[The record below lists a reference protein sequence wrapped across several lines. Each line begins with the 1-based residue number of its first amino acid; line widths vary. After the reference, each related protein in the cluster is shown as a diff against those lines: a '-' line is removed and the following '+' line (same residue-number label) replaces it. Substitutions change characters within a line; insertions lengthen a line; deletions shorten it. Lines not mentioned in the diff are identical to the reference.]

1 VPWLLLFLA
10 IQNTQIM
17 KKLQL
22 IGFVILYTL
31 LSTTAFANVLK
42 DIKGKVIDAG
52 NKQTLPGATIFIPD
66 LKVTAVTNGDG
77 EFTLSNLPSKG
88 SYLVEVHF
96 IGYKTATQ
104 VVNFATAAGL
114 EFALQST
121 AIETKEVVITGSLI
135 SSTSKRNSASSAVVG
150 KDQLLQP
157 STNLIDALTKIPGVS
172 QITTGP
178 SISKPVIRGLG
189 YNRIVT
195 LDDGI
200 KQQGQQWGDEHGI
213 EIDQFKSDRIEVL
226 RGAASLMYGSD
237 ALGGVINLLEP
248 SSAPE
253 GQVKGEFISN
263 YSTNNGLTANSLMLN
278 GNENGFVW
286 RARGT
291 YKNAYSFKTPT
302 GYFPNSGFNE
312 TDLSGMVGLNKSWGY
327 THLNVS
333 SFRNNIGFYEPTL
346 DANGNFVKED
356 GEAFITSDYKNRDL
370 DYPRQ
375 DIRHFKIALNNNF
388 VLGNG
393 NLKAD
398 FGYQQNQRRELED
411 GPEPSL
417 FFDLKTYNADLKY
430 YIHETNGWQPVFGIS
445 ADAGKSQNKG
455 IEYLIPDYN
464 TYGIGVFAFAKK
476 NWDNNT
482 FSIGA
487 RYDYRK
493 NNGKQLFIDG
503 DELFAPFQNKFSNVS
518 GALGFTHQFNEEW
531 NFKANAG
538 SAFRAPN
545 PAELASNGVHE
556 GTYRY
561 EIGNSNLSPERS
573 YQVDA
578 ALEYEGKI
586 VSASASIYNNYVHN
600 FIYASNNGETITA
613 EGDLYPVYRYGQ
625 VNANLY
631 GAEASLTIH
640 PVSFIHFENTF
651 GYVHAQNSTL
661 NRPLAFIP
669 AATLRNELRF
679 EPKLKGTNDAYL
691 SVGIN
696 SAFKQTRVDDVFET
710 PTSGYT
716 LLNAGIGATFNL
728 GKQPI
733 KLSVSGNNLLNQKYY
748 DALSRFKP
756 GRFDYENPNLGVY
769 NTGRN
774 ITFGLYVPFAL
785 VK

>member
-1 VPWLLLFLA
+1 
-10 IQNTQIM
+10 M

-22 IGFVILYTL
+22 ISLVILYTL
-31 LSTTAFANVLK
+31 LGNTVFANVLK
-42 DIKGKVIDAG
+42 DIKGKVTDAS
-52 NKQTLPGATIFIPD
+52 NNQTLPGATIFIPD
-66 LKVTAVTNGDG
+66 LKVSAITNNDG
-77 EFTLSNLPSKG
+77 EFTLNNLPAKG
-88 SYLVEVHF
+88 NYLIEVHYV
-96 IGYKTATQ
+96 GYKTATKI
-104 VVNFATAAGL
+104 VNFANATGL
-114 EFALQST
+114 EFSLQPT
-121 AIETKEVVITGSLI
+121 AIETKEIVITGNII

-157 STNLIDALTKIPGVS
+157 SSNLIDALTKVPGVS

-213 EIDQFKSDRIEVL
+213 EIDQFKSDRIETL
-226 RGAASLMYGSD
+226 RGAASLLYGSD
-237 ALGGVINLLEP
+237 ALGGVINILEP
-248 SSAPE
+248 TTAPQ
-253 GQVKGEFISN
+253 GQVKGEFITN
-263 YSTNNGLTANSLMLN
+263 YATNNGLTANSLMLN

-327 THLNVS
+327 SHLNVS
-333 SFRNNIGFYEPTL
+333 SFRNNIGFYEPAL
-346 DANGNFVKED
+346 DNNGNFVKED
-356 GEAFITSDYKNRDL
+356 GEAFITSDFKNRTL
-370 DYPRQ
+370 DFPRQ

-388 VLGNG
+388 ILGNG

-398 FGYQQNQRRELED
+398 FGYQQNQRREMEESS
-411 GPEPSL
+411 EPSL

-430 YIHETNGWQPVFGIS
+430 YLHETNGWQPVFGLS
-445 ADAGKSQNKG
+445 ADAGKSKNKADD
-455 IEYLIPDYN
+455 EFLIPDYN

-476 NWDNNT
+476 NWENNT

-487 RYDYRK
+487 RYDFRK
-493 NNGKQLFIDG
+493 NDGKQLIKDG
-503 DELFAPFQNKFSNVS
+503 EEIFAPFQNKFSNVS
-518 GALGFTHQFNEEW
+518 GALGYTHQFNEEW

-556 GTYRY
+556 GTFRY
-561 EIGNSNLSPERS
+561 EIGNSNLNPERS

-613 EGDLYPVYRYGQ
+613 EGNLYPVYRYGQ

-631 GAEASLTIH
+631 GAEATLTIH
-640 PVSFIHFENTF
+640 PVPFIHFENTF
-651 GYVHAQNSTL
+651 GYVHAQNTSL
-661 NRPLAFIP
+661 NKPLSFIP
-669 AATLRNELRF
+669 AGTLRNELRF

-696 SAFKQTRVDDVFET
+696 SAFKQTRVDEVFET

-728 GKQPI
+728 GKQPV
-733 KLSVSGNNLLNQKYY
+733 KLSVSANNILNQKYY
-748 DALSRFKP
+748 DALSRYKP
-756 GRFDYENPNLGVY
+756 GRLDYQNPNFGIY
-769 NTGRN
+769 NVGRN
-774 ITFGLYVPFAL
+774 ITFGLYVPFTL

>member
-1 VPWLLLFLA
+1 
-10 IQNTQIM
+10 M

-22 IGFVILYTL
+22 IGLVILYIL
-31 LSTTAFANVLK
+31 LSSTAFASALK
-42 DIKGKVIDAG
+42 DIKGKVTDAS
-52 NKQTLPGATIFIPD
+52 NSQTLPGASIYIPD
-66 LKVTAVTNGDG
+66 LKVSAVTNNDG
-77 EFTLSNLPSKG
+77 EFTLNNLPAKG
-88 SYLVEVHF
+88 SYLVEVHY
-96 IGYKTATQ
+96 IGYKTATKI
-104 VVNFATAAGL
+104 VNFSSTVTL
-114 EFALQST
+114 DFALQPT
-121 AIETKEVVITGSLI
+121 AIETKEIVITGSLI

-157 STNLIDALTKIPGVS
+157 STNLIDALTRVPGVS

-213 EIDQFKSDRIEVL
+213 EIDQFKSDRIEIL

-237 ALGGVINLLEP
+237 ALGGVINILEP
-248 SSAPE
+248 STAPE
-253 GQVKGEFISN
+253 GQVRGEFITN
-263 YSTNNGLTANSLMLN
+263 YATNNGLTANSLMLN
-278 GNENGFVW
+278 GNQNGFVW

-312 TDLSGMVGLNKSWGY
+312 TDLSGMIGLNKSWGY

-333 SFRNNIGFYEPTL
+333 SFRNNIGFYEPAL
-346 DANGNFVKED
+346 DDNGNFLKES
-356 GEAFITSDYKNRDL
+356 GEAFLKQDFKNREL
-370 DYPRQ
+370 DFPRQ

-388 VLGNG
+388 ILGNG

-398 FGYQQNQRRELED
+398 FGYQQNQRRELEEST
-411 GPEPSL
+411 EPAL
-417 FFDLKTYNADLKY
+417 FFDLKTYTADLKY
-430 YIHETNGWQPVFGIS
+430 YIHEINGWQPVFGLS
-445 ADAGKSQNKG
+445 ADAGNSENKADD
-455 IEYLIPDYN
+455 EFLIPDYN

-476 NWDNNT
+476 NWENST

-493 NNGKQLFIDG
+493 NDGKQLINDG
-503 DELFAPFQNKFSNVS
+503 EEIFAPFQNKFSNVS

-556 GTYRY
+556 GTFRY
-561 EIGNSNLSPERS
+561 EIGNSGLSPERS

-578 ALEYEGKI
+578 ALEYEGKV

-600 FIYASNNGETITA
+600 FIYASNNGEIINA
-613 EGDLYPVYRYGQ
+613 EGDDYPVYRYGQ

-631 GAEASLTIH
+631 GAEATLTIH
-640 PVSFIHFENTF
+640 PVPFIHFENTF
-651 GYVHAQNSTL
+651 GYVHAQNTSL
-661 NRPLAFIP
+661 NKPLAFIP
-669 AATLRNELRF
+669 AGTLRNELRF

-696 SAFKQTRVDDVFET
+696 SAFKQNRVDDVFET

-728 GKQPI
+728 GKQPV
-733 KLSVSGNNLLNQKYY
+733 KLSVSANNVLNQKYY
-748 DALSRFKP
+748 DALSRYKP
-756 GRFDYENPNLGVY
+756 GRLDYENPNFGIY
-769 NTGRN
+769 NVGRN
-774 ITFGLYVPFAL
+774 ITFGLYVPFTL

>member
-1 VPWLLLFLA
+1 
-10 IQNTQIM
+10 M
-17 KKLQL
+17 KRLQL
-22 IGFVILYTL
+22 IGLVILYTL
-31 LSTTAFANVLK
+31 LSNTAFALALK
-42 DIKGKVIDAG
+42 DIKGKVIDAS
-52 NKQTLPGATIFIPD
+52 NNQTLPGATIYIPD
-66 LKVTAVTNGDG
+66 LKVTAITNNDG
-77 EFTLSNLPSKG
+77 EFMLNNLPNKG
-88 SYLVEVHF
+88 SYLVEVHY
-96 IGYKTATQ
+96 IGYKTATKI
-104 VVNFATAAGL
+104 VNFANAPTL
-114 EFALQST
+114 EFALQPT
-121 AIETKEVVITGSLI
+121 AIETKEIVITGSII

-150 KDQLLQP
+150 KDQLLAP
-157 STNLIDALTKIPGVS
+157 STNLIDALTRVPGVS

-213 EIDQFKSDRIEVL
+213 EIDQFKSDRIEIL

-237 ALGGVINLLEP
+237 ALGGVINILEP
-248 SSAPE
+248 GTAPE
-253 GQVKGEFISN
+253 GQINGEFITN

-312 TDLSGMVGLNKSWGY
+312 TDLSGMIGLNKSWGY

-333 SFRNNIGFYEPTL
+333 SFRNNIGFYEPAL
-346 DANGNFVKED
+346 DDNGNFVKEN
-356 GEAFITSDYKNRDL
+356 GEALINSDFKNREL

-388 VLGNG
+388 ILGNG

-411 GPEPSL
+411 GPEPAL
-417 FFDLKTYNADLKY
+417 FFDLKTFTGDLKY
-430 YIHETNGWQPVFGIS
+430 YLHETNGWQPVFGLS
-445 ADAGKSQNKG
+445 ADAGRSLNKADD
-455 IEYLIPDYN
+455 EFLIPDYN

-476 NWDNNT
+476 NWENNT

-487 RYDYRK
+487 RYDFRK
-493 NNGKQLFIDG
+493 NNGKQLFKDG
-503 DELFAPFQNKFSNVS
+503 EEIFAPFQNKFSNVS

-556 GTYRY
+556 GTFRY
-561 EIGNSNLSPERS
+561 EIGNSALSPERS

-586 VSASASIYNNYVHN
+586 VSASASVYNNYVHN
-600 FIYASNNGETITA
+600 FIYASNNGEIINA
-613 EGDLYPVYRYGQ
+613 EGDDYPVYRYGQ

-631 GAEASLTIH
+631 GAEATLTIH
-640 PVSFIHFENTF
+640 PVPFIHFENTF
-651 GYVHAQNSTL
+651 GYVHAQNTSL
-661 NRPLAFIP
+661 SKPLAFIP
-669 AATLRNELRF
+669 AGTLRNELRF
-679 EPKLKGTNDAYL
+679 EPKIKGTNDAYL

-696 SAFKQTRVDDVFET
+696 SAFRQARVDDVFET
-710 PTSGYT
+710 QTSGYT
-716 LLNAGIGATFNL
+716 LLNAGLGATFNL
-728 GKQPI
+728 GKQPL
-733 KLSVSGNNLLNQKYY
+733 KLSVSANNILNQKYY
-748 DALSRFKP
+748 DALSRYKP
-756 GRFDYENPNLGVY
+756 GRLDYQNPNFGIY
-769 NTGRN
+769 NVGRN
-774 ITFGLYVPFAL
+774 ITFGLYLPFSLA
-785 VK
+785 K

>member
-1 VPWLLLFLA
+1 
-10 IQNTQIM
+10 M

-22 IGFVILYTL
+22 FSLVILYTL
-31 LSTTAFANVLK
+31 LFNTAFAGVLK
-42 DIKGKVIDAG
+42 DIKGKVTDASTQ
-52 NKQTLPGATIFIPD
+52 QTLPGATIFIPD
-66 LKVTAVTNGDG
+66 LKVTAITNNDG
-77 EFTLSNLPSKG
+77 EFTIKNLPSKG
-88 SYLVEVHF
+88 AYLIEVHY
-96 IGYKTATQ
+96 IGYKTATKI
-104 VVNFATAAGL
+104 VNLSAINTV
-114 EFALQST
+114 EFELQPT
-121 AIETKEVVITGSLI
+121 AIETREVVITGTLI
-135 SSTSKRNSASSAVVG
+135 SSTSKRNSASSAVLG

-157 STNLIDALTKIPGVS
+157 ASNLIDAIAKIPGVS

-213 EIDQFKSDRIEVL
+213 EIDQFKSDRVEVL

-248 SSAPE
+248 STAPE
-253 GQVKGEFISN
+253 GQIKGELVTN
-263 YSTNNGLTANSLMLN
+263 YSTNNGLTANSLMLT

-333 SFRNNIGFYEPTL
+333 NFRNNIGFYDPAL

-356 GEAFITSDYKNRDL
+356 GDPFLASDFKSRSL

-388 VLGNG
+388 ILGNG

-417 FFDLKTYNADLKY
+417 FFDLKSYNADLKY
-430 YIHETNGWQPVFGIS
+430 YLHESNGWQPVFGLS
-445 ADAGKSQNKG
+445 ADAGHSENKATD
-455 IEYLIPDYN
+455 EFLIPDYD
-464 TYGIGVFAFAKK
+464 TYGLGVFAYVKK
-476 NWDNNT
+476 NWENNT
-482 FSIGA
+482 LSIGA
-487 RYDYRK
+487 RYDFRK
-493 NNGKQLFIDG
+493 NNGKQLFVEDE
-503 DELFAPFQNKFSNVS
+503 ELFAPFQNKFSNLS

-545 PAELASNGVHE
+545 PAELGSNGVHE
-556 GTYRY
+556 GTFRY
-561 EIGNSNLSPERS
+561 EIGNPNLSPERS

-600 FIYASNNGETITA
+600 FIYASNNGETINA
-613 EGDLYPVYRYGQ
+613 EGDDYPVYRYGQ

-631 GAEASLTIH
+631 GAEATLTIH
-640 PVSFIHFENTF
+640 PVPFIHFENTF
-651 GYVHAQNSTL
+651 GYVHAQNNTL

-669 AATLRNELRF
+669 AGTLRNELRF
-679 EPKLKGTNDAYL
+679 EPKIKGTNDAYL

-696 SAFKQTRVDDVFET
+696 SAFKQSRVDEVFET

-728 GKQPI
+728 GKQPVR
-733 KLSVSGNNLLNQKYY
+733 LSVSANNLLDQKYY
-748 DALSRFKP
+748 DALSRYKP
-756 GRFDYENPNLGVY
+756 GRLSQEDPSLGIYNP
-769 NTGRN
+769 GRN
-774 ITFGLYVPFAL
+774 ITFGLYVPFTL
-785 VK
+785 LK

>member
-1 VPWLLLFLA
+1 
-10 IQNTQIM
+10 M

-22 IGFVILYTL
+22 VGLVILYTL
-31 LSTTAFANVLK
+31 LSSTVFAAALK
-42 DIKGKVIDAG
+42 DIKGKVTDAG
-52 NKQTLPGATIFIPD
+52 TNQTLPGATIYIPD
-66 LKVTAVTNGDG
+66 LKVTAITNNDG
-77 EFTLSNLPSKG
+77 EFTLNNLPAKG
-88 SYLVEVHF
+88 SYLVEVHYV
-96 IGYKTATQ
+96 GYKTATKI
-104 VVNFATAAGL
+104 VNFANAPVL
-114 EFALQST
+114 EFALQPT
-121 AIETKEVVITGSLI
+121 AIETKEIVITGSII

-150 KDQLLQP
+150 KDQLLAP
-157 STNLIDALTKIPGVS
+157 STNLIDALTRVPGVS

-213 EIDQFKSDRIEVL
+213 EIDQFKSDRIEIL

-237 ALGGVINLLEP
+237 ALGGVINILEP
-248 SSAPE
+248 STAPE
-253 GQVKGEFISN
+253 GQIKGEFITN
-263 YSTNNGLTANSLMLN
+263 YATNNGLTANSLMLN

-333 SFRNNIGFYEPTL
+333 NFRNNIGFYEPAL
-346 DANGNFVKED
+346 DDNGNFVKED
-356 GEAFITSDYKNRDL
+356 GAAFITSDFKNRDL
-370 DYPRQ
+370 DFPRQ

-388 VLGNG
+388 ILGNG

-411 GPEPSL
+411 SPEPAL
-417 FFDLKTYNADLKY
+417 FFDLKTYTADLKY
-430 YIHETNGWQPVFGIS
+430 YLHETNGWQPVFGLS
-445 ADAGKSQNKG
+445 ADAGKSENKADD
-455 IEYLIPDYN
+455 EFLIPNYN

-493 NNGKQLFIDG
+493 NDGKQLIKEG
-503 DELFAPFQNKFSNVS
+503 EEIFAPFQNKFSNVS
-518 GALGFTHQFNEEW
+518 GALGFTHQFSEEW

-556 GTYRY
+556 GTFRY

-578 ALEYEGKI
+578 ALEYEGKL

-600 FIYASNNGETITA
+600 FIYASNNGETINA
-613 EGDLYPVYRYGQ
+613 EGDDYPVYRYGQ

-631 GAEASLTIH
+631 GAEATLTIH
-640 PVSFIHFENTF
+640 PVPFIHFENTF
-651 GYVHAQNSTL
+651 GYVHAQNTSL
-661 NRPLAFIP
+661 NKPLAFIP
-669 AATLRNELRF
+669 AGTLRNELRF
-679 EPKLKGTNDAYL
+679 EPKIKGTNDAYL

-716 LLNAGIGATFNL
+716 LLNAGVGATFNL

-733 KLSVSGNNLLNQKYY
+733 KLSVSANNVLNQKYY
-748 DALSRFKP
+748 DALSRYKP
-756 GRFDYENPNLGVY
+756 GRLDYENPNFGIY
-769 NTGRN
+769 NVGRN
-774 ITFGLYVPFAL
+774 ITFGLYVPLTL

>member
-1 VPWLLLFLA
+1 
-10 IQNTQIM
+10 M
-17 KKLQL
+17 KRLQL
-22 IGFVILYTL
+22 IGLVILCAL
-31 LSTTAFANVLK
+31 IGNTAFATALK
-42 DIKGKVIDAG
+42 DIKGKVTDAG
-52 NKQTLPGATIFIPD
+52 TNQTLPGATIYIPD
-66 LKVTAVTNGDG
+66 LKVTAITNNDG
-77 EFTLSNLPSKG
+77 EFTLNNLPNKG
-88 SYLVEVHF
+88 SYLVEVHY
-96 IGYKTATQ
+96 IGYKTATKI
-104 VVNFATAAGL
+104 VNFANAPTL
-114 EFALQST
+114 EFALQPT
-121 AIETKEVVITGSLI
+121 AIETKEIVITGSII

-150 KDQLLQP
+150 KDQLLAP
-157 STNLIDALTKIPGVS
+157 STNLIDALTRVPGVS

-237 ALGGVINLLEP
+237 ALGGVINILEP
-248 SSAPE
+248 STAPE
-253 GQVKGEFISN
+253 GQVKGEFITN

-327 THLNVS
+327 THLNIS
-333 SFRNNIGFYEPTL
+333 SFRNNIGFYEPAL
-346 DANGNFVKED
+346 DDNGNFVNENGD
-356 GEAFITSDYKNRDL
+356 AFINQDFKNRDL
-370 DYPRQ
+370 DFPRQ

-388 VLGNG
+388 ILGNG

-398 FGYQQNQRRELED
+398 FGYQQNQRRELEESI
-411 GPEPSL
+411 EPAL
-417 FFDLKTYNADLKY
+417 FFDLKTYTADLKY
-430 YIHETNGWQPVFGIS
+430 YLHETNGWQPVFGLS
-445 ADAGKSQNKG
+445 ADAGKSLNKADD
-455 IEYLIPDYN
+455 EFLIPNYN

-476 NWDNNT
+476 NWENNT
-482 FSIGA
+482 FSVGA
-487 RYDYRK
+487 RYDFRK
-493 NNGKQLFIDG
+493 NNGKQLFKDG
-503 DELFAPFQNKFSNVS
+503 EEIFAPFQNKFSNVS

-556 GTYRY
+556 GTFRY
-561 EIGNSNLSPERS
+561 EIGNAELSPERS

-600 FIYASNNGETITA
+600 FIYASNNGEIINA
-613 EGDLYPVYRYGQ
+613 EGDDYPVYRYGQ

-631 GAEASLTIH
+631 GAEATLTIH
-640 PVSFIHFENTF
+640 PVPFIHFENTF
-651 GYVHAQNSTL
+651 GYVHAQNTSL
-661 NRPLAFIP
+661 NKPLAFIP
-669 AATLRNELRF
+669 AGTLRNELRF
-679 EPKLKGTNDAYL
+679 EPKIKGTNDAYL

-716 LLNAGIGATFNL
+716 LLNAGLGATFNL
-728 GKQPI
+728 GKQPV
-733 KLSVSGNNLLNQKYY
+733 KLSVSANNVLNQKYY
-748 DALSRFKP
+748 DALSRYKP
-756 GRFDYENPNLGVY
+756 GRLDYENPNFGIY
-769 NTGRN
+769 NVGRN
-774 ITFGLYVPFAL
+774 ITFGLYVPFSL

>member
-1 VPWLLLFLA
+1 MAFRSFYY
-10 IQNTQIM
+10 TQHM

-22 IGFVILYTL
+22 IGLVILYTL
-31 LSTTAFANVLK
+31 LSNTAFAALLK
-42 DIKGKVIDAG
+42 DIKGKVIDAST
-52 NKQTLPGATIFIPD
+52 KQTLPGATIFIPD
-66 LKVTAVTNGDG
+66 LKVSSVTNNDG
-77 EFTLSNLPSKG
+77 EFTLNNLPAKG
-88 SYLVEVHF
+88 SYLIEVHYV
-96 IGYKTATQ
+96 GYKTAVQ
-104 VVNFATAAGL
+104 VVNLANAAGL
-114 EFALQST
+114 EFALQPT
-121 AIETKEVVITGSLI
+121 AIETKEIVITGSLI
-135 SSTSKRNSASSAVVG
+135 SSTSKRNSASSAIVG

-157 STNLIDALTKIPGVS
+157 STNLIDALAKVPGVS

-213 EIDQFKSDRIEVL
+213 EIDQFKSDRVEIL

-248 SSAPE
+248 TTAPD
-253 GQVKGEFISN
+253 GQIKGEFITN
-263 YSTNNGLTANSLMLN
+263 YATNNGLTANSLMLN

-312 TDLSGMVGLNKSWGY
+312 TDLSGMIGLNKSWGY

-333 SFRNNIGFYEPTL
+333 NFHNNIGFYDPHL
-346 DANGNFVKED
+346 DDNGNFVRED
-356 GEAFITSDYKNRDL
+356 GSAFTNDDYKSRSL
-370 DYPRQ
+370 EYPRQ

-388 VLGNG
+388 IIGNG

-411 GPEPSL
+411 GPDPSL

-430 YIHETNGWQPVFGIS
+430 YIHETNGWQPVFGVS
-445 ADAGKSQNKG
+445 ADAGHSENKAND
-455 IEYLIPDYN
+455 EFLIPDYD
-464 TYGIGVFAFAKK
+464 TYGIGVFAYAKK
-476 NWDNNT
+476 NWDNST

-493 NNGKQLFIDG
+493 NNGKQLFVDN
-503 DELFAPFQNKFSNVS
+503 EEQFAPFENKFSNVS
-518 GALGFTHQFNEEW
+518 GALGFTHQFNEEL

-556 GTYRY
+556 GTFRY

-586 VSASASIYNNYVHN
+586 VSASASVYNNYVHN
-600 FIYASNNGETITA
+600 FIYASTNGERIDA
-613 EGDLYPVYRYGQ
+613 EGSNYPVYRYGQ

-640 PVSFIHFENTF
+640 PVPFIHFENTF
-651 GYVHAQNSTL
+651 GYVHAHNNSL
-661 NRPLAFIP
+661 DRPLAFIP
-669 AATLRNELRF
+669 AGTLRNELRF

-696 SAFKQTRVDDVFET
+696 SAFKQTRVDEVFET

-728 GKQPI
+728 GKQPV
-733 KLSVSGNNLLNQKYY
+733 KLSVSANNLLDHKYY
-748 DALSRFKP
+748 DALSRLKP
-756 GRFDYENPNLGVY
+756 GRLDSENLNLGVY
-769 NTGRN
+769 NPGRN
-774 ITFGLYVPFAL
+774 ITFGLYIPFTVA
-785 VK
+785 K

>member
-1 VPWLLLFLA
+1 
-10 IQNTQIM
+10 M

-22 IGFVILYTL
+22 IGLVILYTL
-31 LSTTAFANVLK
+31 LSSTAFASALK
-42 DIKGKVIDAG
+42 DIKGKVTDASTS
-52 NKQTLPGATIFIPD
+52 QTLPGASIYIPD
-66 LKVTAVTNGDG
+66 LKVSAVTNNDG
-77 EFTLSNLPSKG
+77 QFTLNNLPAKG
-88 SYLVEVHF
+88 SYLVEVHY
-96 IGYKTATQ
+96 IGYKTATKI
-104 VVNFATAAGL
+104 VNFSSTVTL
-114 EFALQST
+114 EFALQPT
-121 AIETKEVVITGSLI
+121 AIETKEIVITGSLI

-157 STNLIDALTKIPGVS
+157 STNLIDALTRVPGVS

-213 EIDQFKSDRIEVL
+213 EIDQFKSDRIEIL

-237 ALGGVINLLEP
+237 ALGGVINILEP
-248 SSAPE
+248 STAPE
-253 GQVKGEFISN
+253 EQVKGEFITN
-263 YSTNNGLTANSLMLN
+263 YATNNGLTANSLMLN
-278 GNENGFVW
+278 GNQNGFVW

-333 SFRNNIGFYEPTL
+333 SFRNNIGFYEPAL
-346 DANGNFVKED
+346 DDNGNFLKES
-356 GEAFITSDYKNRDL
+356 GEAFIKQDFKNREL
-370 DYPRQ
+370 DFPRQ

-388 VLGNG
+388 ILGNG

-398 FGYQQNQRRELED
+398 FGYQQNQRRELEEST
-411 GPEPSL
+411 EPAL
-417 FFDLKTYNADLKY
+417 FFDLKTYTADLKY
-430 YIHETNGWQPVFGIS
+430 YIHETNGWQPVFGLS
-445 ADAGKSQNKG
+445 ADAGNSENKADD
-455 IEYLIPDYN
+455 EFLIPNYD

-476 NWDNNT
+476 NWENST

-487 RYDYRK
+487 RYDFRK
-493 NNGKQLFIDG
+493 NDGKQLIKDG
-503 DELFAPFQNKFSNVS
+503 EEIFAPFQNKFSNVS

-556 GTYRY
+556 GTFRY
-561 EIGNSNLSPERS
+561 EIGNSGLSPERS

-578 ALEYEGKI
+578 ALEYEGKMI
-586 VSASASIYNNYVHN
+586 TASASIYNNYVHN
-600 FIYASNNGETITA
+600 FIYASNNGEIINA
-613 EGDLYPVYRYGQ
+613 EGDDYPVYRYGQ

-631 GAEASLTIH
+631 GAEATLTIH
-640 PVSFIHFENTF
+640 PVPFIHFENTF
-651 GYVHAQNSTL
+651 GYVHAQNTSL
-661 NRPLAFIP
+661 NKPLAFIP
-669 AATLRNELRF
+669 AGTLRNELRF
-679 EPKLKGTNDAYL
+679 EPKIKGTNDAYL

-728 GKQPI
+728 GKQPV
-733 KLSVSGNNLLNQKYY
+733 KLSVSANNVLNQKYY
-748 DALSRFKP
+748 DALSRYKP
-756 GRFDYENPNLGVY
+756 GRLDYENPNFGIY
-769 NTGRN
+769 NVGRN
-774 ITFGLYVPFAL
+774 ITFGLYVPFTL

>member
-1 VPWLLLFLA
+1 
-10 IQNTQIM
+10 M
-17 KKLQL
+17 KRLQL
-22 IGFVILYTL
+22 IGLVILYTL
-31 LSTTAFANVLK
+31 LGNTAFALALK
-42 DIKGKVIDAG
+42 DIKGKVIDAS
-52 NKQTLPGATIFIPD
+52 NNQTLPGATIYIPD
-66 LKVTAVTNGDG
+66 LKVTAITNNDG
-77 EFTLSNLPSKG
+77 EFMLNNLPIKG
-88 SYLVEVHF
+88 SYLVEVHY
-96 IGYKTATQ
+96 IGYKTATKI
-104 VVNFATAAGL
+104 VNFANAPIL
-114 EFALQST
+114 EFALQPT
-121 AIETKEVVITGSLI
+121 AIETKEIVITGSII

-150 KDQLLQP
+150 KDQLLAP
-157 STNLIDALTKIPGVS
+157 STNLIDALTRVPGVS

-213 EIDQFKSDRIEVL
+213 EIDQFKSDRIEIL

-237 ALGGVINLLEP
+237 ALAGVINILEP
-248 SSAPE
+248 STAPE
-253 GQVKGEFISN
+253 GQINGEFITN

-333 SFRNNIGFYEPTL
+333 SFRNNIGFYEPAL
-346 DANGNFVKED
+346 DDNGNFVKEN
-356 GEAFITSDYKNRDL
+356 GKTFINSDFKNREL

-388 VLGNG
+388 ILGNG

-411 GPEPSL
+411 GPEPAL
-417 FFDLKTYNADLKY
+417 FFDLKTFTGDLKY
-430 YIHETNGWQPVFGIS
+430 YLHETNGWQPVFGLS
-445 ADAGKSQNKG
+445 ADAGRSLNKADD
-455 IEYLIPDYN
+455 EFLIPDYN

-476 NWDNNT
+476 NWENNT

-487 RYDYRK
+487 RYDFRK
-493 NNGKQLFIDG
+493 NNGKQLFKDG
-503 DELFAPFQNKFSNVS
+503 EEIFAPFQNKFSNVS

-556 GTYRY
+556 GTFRY
-561 EIGNSNLSPERS
+561 EIGNSALSPERS

-586 VSASASIYNNYVHN
+586 VSASASVYNNYVHN
-600 FIYASNNGETITA
+600 FIYASNNGEIINS
-613 EGDLYPVYRYGQ
+613 EGDDYPVYRYGQ

-631 GAEASLTIH
+631 GAEATLTIH
-640 PVSFIHFENTF
+640 PVPFIHFENTF
-651 GYVHAQNSTL
+651 GYVHAQNTSL
-661 NRPLAFIP
+661 SKPLAFIP
-669 AATLRNELRF
+669 AGTLRNELRF
-679 EPKLKGTNDAYL
+679 EPKIKGTNDAYL

-716 LLNAGIGATFNL
+716 LLNAGLGATFNL
-728 GKQPI
+728 GKQPV
-733 KLSVSGNNLLNQKYY
+733 KLSVSANNILNQKYF
-748 DALSRFKP
+748 DALSRYKP
-756 GRFDYENPNLGVY
+756 GRLDYQNPNFGIY
-769 NTGRN
+769 NVGRN
-774 ITFGLYVPFAL
+774 ITFGLYVPFSL

>member
-1 VPWLLLFLA
+1 
-10 IQNTQIM
+10 M

-22 IGFVILYTL
+22 IGLVILYTIF
-31 LSTTAFANVLK
+31 SNTAFAAVLK
-42 DIKGKVIDAG
+42 DIKGKVTDAS
-52 NKQTLPGATIFIPD
+52 NQQTLPGATIFIPD
-66 LKVTAVTNGDG
+66 LRVTAVTDNNG
-77 EFTLSNLPSKG
+77 EFTLNNLPAKG
-88 SYLVEVHF
+88 TYLVEVHYV
-96 IGYKTATQ
+96 GYKTATKT
-104 VVNFATAAGL
+104 VNLASTANL
-114 EFALQST
+114 EFSLRPT

-135 SSTSKRNSASSAVVG
+135 SSTSRRNSASSAVVG
-150 KDQLLQP
+150 KDQLLAP

-213 EIDQFKSDRIEVL
+213 EIDQFKSDRVEVL

-248 SSAPE
+248 SSPPE
-253 GQVKGEFISN
+253 GQIKGEFITN
-263 YSTNNGLTANSLMLN
+263 YSTNNGLSANSLMLN

-333 SFRNNIGFYEPTL
+333 NFRNNIGFYEPTL
-346 DANGNFVKED
+346 DADGNFVKED
-356 GEAFITSDYKNRDL
+356 GDPFTNSDYKNRDL
-370 DYPRQ
+370 EYPRQ

-388 VLGNG
+388 ILGNG

-398 FGYQQNQRRELED
+398 FGYQQNQRRELD
-411 GPEPSL
+411 GPDPAL

-430 YIHETNGWQPVFGIS
+430 YIHEMNGWQPVFGVS
-445 ADAGKSQNKG
+445 ADAGHSQNKG
-455 IEYLIPDYN
+455 TEFLVPAYN
-464 TYGIGVFAFAKK
+464 TYGIGVFAYAKK

-482 FSIGA
+482 FSLGA
-487 RYDYRK
+487 RYDFRK
-493 NNGKQLFIDG
+493 NNGKQLFDDG
-503 DELFAPFQNKFSNVS
+503 EERFAPFENKFSNVS
-518 GALGFTHQFNEEW
+518 GALGFTHQFNDEL

-545 PAELASNGVHE
+545 PAELGSNGVHE
-556 GTYRY
+556 GTFRY
-561 EIGNSNLSPERS
+561 EVGNPNLNPERS
-573 YQVDA
+573 YQIDA

-586 VSASASIYNNYVHN
+586 VSASASVYNNYIHN
-600 FIYASNNGETITA
+600 YIYASNNGEVR
-613 EGDLYPVYRYGQ
+613 EVDGDQFNVYHYGQ

-640 PVSFIHFENTF
+640 PVPFIHFENTF
-651 GYVHAQNSTL
+651 GYVHAQNTSMDK
-661 NRPLAFIP
+661 PLSFIP
-669 AATLRNELRF
+669 AANLRNELRF

-691 SVGIN
+691 SVGIT
-696 SAFKQTRVDDVFET
+696 SAFKQNRIDQDFET
-710 PTSGYT
+710 RTSGYT

-733 KLSVSGNNLLNQKYY
+733 KLSVSANNLLDQKYY

-756 GRFDYENPNLGVY
+756 GRFDSENPNLGVY

-774 ITFGLYVPFAL
+774 ITFGLYVPFTL

>member
-1 VPWLLLFLA
+1 
-10 IQNTQIM
+10 M

-22 IGFVILYTL
+22 IGLVILYTL
-31 LSTTAFANVLK
+31 LSNTAFAALLK
-42 DIKGKVIDAG
+42 DIKGKVVDAST
-52 NKQTLPGATIFIPD
+52 KQALPGATIFIPD
-66 LKVTAVTNGDG
+66 LKVSSITNNDG
-77 EFTLSNLPSKG
+77 EFTLNNLPAKG
-88 SYLVEVHF
+88 SYLVEVHY

-104 VVNFATAAGL
+104 VVNFANATGL
-114 EFALQST
+114 EFALQPT
-121 AIETKEVVITGSLI
+121 AIETKEIVITGSLI
-135 SSTSKRNSASSAVVG
+135 SSTSKRNSASSAIVG

-157 STNLIDALTKIPGVS
+157 STNLIDALAKVPGVS

-253 GQVKGEFISN
+253 GQVKGEFITN

-333 SFRNNIGFYEPTL
+333 NFHNNIGFYDPHL
-346 DANGNFVKED
+346 DDNGNFVRED
-356 GEAFITSDYKNRDL
+356 GSSFTNDDNKNRTL
-370 DYPRQ
+370 EFPRQ

-388 VLGNG
+388 IIGNG
-393 NLKAD
+393 NLKVD
-398 FGYQQNQRRELED
+398 LGYQQNQRRELD
-411 GPEPSL
+411 EPTPAL

-430 YIHETNGWQPVFGIS
+430 YIHETNGWQPVFGVS
-445 ADAGKSQNKG
+445 VDDGHSQNKG
-455 IEYLIPDYN
+455 TEFLIPAYD
-464 TYGIGVFAFAKK
+464 TFGLGAFAYAKK
-476 NWDNNT
+476 NWENST

-487 RYDYRK
+487 RYDFRK
-493 NNGKQLFIDG
+493 NNGKQLFDDG
-503 DELFAPFQNKFSNVS
+503 EEKFAPFKNKFSNVS
-518 GALGFTHQFNEEW
+518 GALGFTHQFNDEL

-545 PAELASNGVHE
+545 PAELGSNGVHE
-556 GTYRY
+556 GTFRY
-561 EIGNSNLSPERS
+561 EVGNAALNPERS

-586 VSASASIYNNYVHN
+586 VSASASIYNNYIHN
-600 FIYASNNGETITA
+600 YIYASTNGEQRVADGT
-613 EGDLYPVYRYGQ
+613 LYDVYRYGQ

-640 PVSFIHFENTF
+640 PVPFIHFENTF
-651 GYVHAQNSTL
+651 GYVHAQNNTL
-661 NRPLAFIP
+661 NRPLSFIP
-669 AATLRNELRF
+669 AGTLRNELRF

-728 GKQPI
+728 GKQPV
-733 KLSVSGNNLLNQKYY
+733 KLSVSANNLLNQKYY

-756 GRFDYENPNLGVY
+756 GRFDQENLNLGVY
-769 NTGRN
+769 NPGRN
-774 ITFGLYVPFAL
+774 ITFGLYIPFTV

>member
-1 VPWLLLFLA
+1 
-10 IQNTQIM
+10 M

-31 LSTTAFANVLK
+31 LSTTAFAGILK
-42 DIKGKVIDAG
+42 DIKGKVFDG
-52 NKQTLPGATIFIPD
+52 SNKQTLPGATIFIPD
-66 LKVTAVTNGDG
+66 LRVTAVTNNDG
-77 EFTLSNLPSKG
+77 EFILNNLPQKG
-88 SYLVEVHF
+88 TYIVEVHY

-104 VVNFATAAGL
+104 VVNLATASGL
-114 EFALQST
+114 EFALQPT
-121 AIETKEVVITGSLI
+121 AIETKEIVITGSLI

-150 KDQLLQP
+150 KDQLLAP
-157 STNLIDALTKIPGVS
+157 SSNLIDALTKIPGVS

-213 EIDQFKSDRIEVL
+213 EIDQFKSDRVEVL

-248 SSAPE
+248 SAAPE
-253 GQVKGEFISN
+253 GQIKGEVISN
-263 YSTNNGLTANSLMLN
+263 YSTNNGLTANSIMLN
-278 GNENGFVW
+278 GNQNGFVW

-291 YKNAYSFKTPT
+291 YKNAYSFQTPT

-333 SFRNNIGFYEPTL
+333 NFRNNIGFYEPTL
-346 DANGNFVKED
+346 DAAGNFVKED
-356 GEAFITSDYKNRDL
+356 GDPFSTSDYKNRDL
-370 DYPRQ
+370 EYPRQ

-388 VLGNG
+388 ILGNG

-398 FGYQQNQRRELED
+398 FGYQQNQRRELD
-411 GPEPSL
+411 GPEPAL

-445 ADAGKSQNKG
+445 VDDAHSQNKG
-455 IEYLIPDYN
+455 TEFLVPAYDTFGL
-464 TYGIGVFAFAKK
+464 GVFAFAKK

-482 FSIGA
+482 FSLGA
-487 RYDYRK
+487 RYDYRT
-493 NNGKQLFIDG
+493 NTGKQLFDDG
-503 DELFAPFQNKFSNVS
+503 AELFAPFKNKFSNVS

-545 PAELASNGVHE
+545 PAELGSNGVHE
-556 GTYRY
+556 GTFRY
-561 EIGNSNLSPERS
+561 EIGNSALSPERS

-586 VSASASIYNNYVHN
+586 VSASASVYNNYIN
-600 FIYASNNGETITA
+600 NYIYASNNGELKDVD
-613 EGDLYPVYRYGQ
+613 GDEFPVYRYGQ

-651 GYVHAQNSTL
+651 GYVHAQNRTL
-661 NRPLAFIP
+661 DRPLSFIP
-669 AATLRNELRF
+669 AANMRNELRF
-679 EPKLKGTNDAYL
+679 EPKIKGTNESYL
-691 SVGIN
+691 SVGIT
-696 SAFKQTRVDDVFET
+696 SAFRQNRIDEVFET
-710 PTSGYT
+710 ATSGYT
-716 LLNAGIGATFNL
+716 LLNAGIGTTFNL
-728 GKQPI
+728 GKQQV
-733 KLSVSGNNLLNQKYY
+733 KLSVSANNLLDQKYY

-756 GRFDYENPNLGVY
+756 GRFDQENPNLGVY

-774 ITFGLYVPFAL
+774 ITFGLYIPFTL

>member
-1 VPWLLLFLA
+1 
-10 IQNTQIM
+10 M

-22 IGFVILYTL
+22 IGLVILYTL
-31 LSTTAFANVLK
+31 FNSTAFGAILK
-42 DIKGKVIDAG
+42 DIKGRVTDAS
-52 NKQTLPGATIFIPD
+52 NNQTLPGATISIPD
-66 LKVTAVTNGDG
+66 LKITGVTNNDG
-77 EFTLSNLPSKG
+77 EFFLNNLPSKG
-88 SYLVEVHF
+88 SYLIEVHY

-104 VVNFATAAGL
+104 IVNLANANVL
-114 EFALQST
+114 EFALQPT
-121 AIETKEVVITGSLI
+121 AIETREIVITGSLI
-135 SSTSKRNSASSAVVG
+135 SSTSKRNSASSAVLG
-150 KDQLLQP
+150 KNQLLAP
-157 STNLIDALTKIPGVS
+157 STNLVDALTKIPGVS

-237 ALGGVINLLEP
+237 ALGGVINILEP
-248 SSAPE
+248 STAPE
-253 GQVKGEFISN
+253 GQIKGEFITN

-278 GNENGFVW
+278 GTENGFVW

-312 TDLSGMVGLNKSWGY
+312 TDLSGMIGLNKSWGY

-333 SFRNNIGFYEPTL
+333 SFRNNVGFYEPTL
-346 DANGNFVKED
+346 DDNGNFVKED
-356 GEAFITSDYKNRDL
+356 GEAFITSDFKSRDL

-411 GPEPSL
+411 GPDPAL
-417 FFDLKTYNADLKY
+417 FFDLKTYTADLKY
-430 YIHETNGWQPVFGIS
+430 YLHEANGWQPVFGLS
-445 ADAGKSQNKG
+445 ADAGKSLNKADD
-455 IEYLIPDYN
+455 EFLIPNYN

-476 NWDNNT
+476 NWENNT

-493 NNGKQLFIDG
+493 NKGEQLFVD
-503 DELFAPFQNKFSNVS
+503 DEELFAPFENKFSNVS
-518 GALGFTHQFNEEW
+518 GALGFTHQFNDEW
-531 NFKANAG
+531 NFKANVG

-561 EIGNSNLSPERS
+561 EIGNAALSPERS

-600 FIYASNNGETITA
+600 FIYASNNGETIMA
-613 EGDLYPVYRYGQ
+613 EGDEYPVYRYGQ

-640 PVSFIHFENTF
+640 PLPFIHFENTF
-651 GYVHAQNSTL
+651 GYVHAQNETL

-679 EPKLKGTNDAYL
+679 EPKIKGTNDAYL
-691 SVGIN
+691 FVGIN
-696 SAFKQTRVDDVFET
+696 SAFKQTRVDAVFET

-716 LLNAGIGATFNL
+716 LLNAGVGTTFNL

-733 KLSVSGNNLLNQKYY
+733 KLSVSANNLLDQKYY

-756 GRFDYENPNLGVY
+756 GRFDSENPNLGVY
-769 NTGRN
+769 NAGRN
-774 ITFGLYVPFAL
+774 ITFGLYVPFTL

>member
-1 VPWLLLFLA
+1 
-10 IQNTQIM
+10 M

-22 IGFVILYTL
+22 IGLVILYTL

-42 DIKGKVIDAG
+42 DIKGKVIDAAT
-52 NKQTLPGATIFIPD
+52 KQTLPGATIFIPD
-66 LKVTAVTNGDG
+66 LKSTAVTNNDG
-77 EFTLSNLPSKG
+77 EFTLNNVPSKG
-88 SYLVEVHF
+88 SYLIEVHYV
-96 IGYKTATQ
+96 GYKTATRI
-104 VVNFATAAGL
+104 VNLAAAG
-114 EFALQST
+114 ALDFELQPT

-157 STNLIDALTKIPGVS
+157 STNLIDALSRVAGVS

-213 EIDQFKSDRIEVL
+213 EIDQFKSDRVEIL

-248 SSAPE
+248 STAPE
-253 GQVKGEFISN
+253 GQVNGEFISN
-263 YSTNNGLTANSLMLN
+263 YSTNNGLTANSLMLT
-278 GNENGFVW
+278 GNQDGFVW

-312 TDLSGMVGLNKSWGY
+312 TDISGMVGLNKSWGY

-333 SFRNNIGFYEPTL
+333 SFRNNIGFFEGDT
-346 DANGNFVKED
+346 DDNGNFVKED
-356 GEAFITSDYKNRDL
+356 GTAFITRDFKSRDL

-388 VLGNG
+388 ILGNG

-398 FGYQQNQRRELED
+398 FGFQQNQRRELED
-411 GPEPSL
+411 GPDPSL

-430 YIHETNGWQPVFGIS
+430 YIHETNGWQPVFGVS
-445 ADAGKSQNKG
+445 ADAGNSQNKG
-455 IEYLIPDYN
+455 EEFLVPDYD
-464 TYGIGVFAFAKK
+464 TYGVGVFAYAKK
-476 NWDNNT
+476 NWESST

-493 NNGKQLFIDG
+493 NTGKQLYQDNEEI
-503 DELFAPFQNKFSNVS
+503 FAPFKNNFSNVS
-518 GALGFTHQFNEEW
+518 GALGFTHQFNDQW

-545 PAELASNGVHE
+545 PAELGSNGVHE
-556 GTYRY
+556 GTFRY

-578 ALEYEGKI
+578 SLEYEGKI
-586 VSASASIYNNYVHN
+586 VSASASIYNNYIHN
-600 FIYASNNGETITA
+600 FIYASNNGETIDA
-613 EGDLYPVYRYGQ
+613 EGSIFPVYRYGQ

-631 GAEASLTIH
+631 GAEATLTIH
-640 PVSFIHFENTF
+640 PVPFIHFENTF
-651 GYVHAQNSTL
+651 GYVHAQNTTL
-661 NRPLAFIP
+661 NRPLAFTP
-669 AATLRNELRF
+669 AGTLRNELRF

-696 SAFKQTRVDDVFET
+696 SAFKQSRVDQIFET

-716 LLNAGIGATFNL
+716 LLNAGIGATFKF
-728 GKQPI
+728 GKQPVR
-733 KLSVSGNNLLNQKYY
+733 LSVSANNLLDQKYY

-756 GRFDYENPNLGVY
+756 GRFSYENPDLGVY
-769 NTGRN
+769 NPGRN
-774 ITFGLYVPFAL
+774 ITFGLYIPFSL

>member
-1 VPWLLLFLA
+1 
-10 IQNTQIM
+10 M

-22 IGFVILYTL
+22 VGLVILYTL
-31 LSTTAFANVLK
+31 LSSTVFAAALK
-42 DIKGKVIDAG
+42 DIKGKVTDAG
-52 NKQTLPGATIFIPD
+52 TNQTLPGATIYIPD
-66 LKVTAVTNGDG
+66 LKVTAITNNDG
-77 EFTLSNLPSKG
+77 EFTLNNLPAKG
-88 SYLVEVHF
+88 SYLVEVHYV
-96 IGYKTATQ
+96 GYKTATKI
-104 VVNFATAAGL
+104 VNFANAPVL
-114 EFALQST
+114 EFALQPT
-121 AIETKEVVITGSLI
+121 AIETKEIVITGSII

-150 KDQLLQP
+150 KDQLLAP
-157 STNLIDALTKIPGVS
+157 STNLIDALTRVPGVS

-213 EIDQFKSDRIEVL
+213 EIDQFKSDRIEIL

-237 ALGGVINLLEP
+237 ALGGVINILEP
-248 SSAPE
+248 STAPE
-253 GQVKGEFISN
+253 GQIKGEFITN
-263 YSTNNGLTANSLMLN
+263 YATNNGLTANSLMLN

-333 SFRNNIGFYEPTL
+333 NFRNNIGFYEPAL
-346 DANGNFVKED
+346 DDNGNFVKED
-356 GEAFITSDYKNRDL
+356 GAAFITSDFKNRDL
-370 DYPRQ
+370 DFPRQ

-388 VLGNG
+388 ILGNG

-411 GPEPSL
+411 SPEPAL
-417 FFDLKTYNADLKY
+417 FFDLKTYTADLKY
-430 YIHETNGWQPVFGIS
+430 YLHETNGWQPVFGLS
-445 ADAGKSQNKG
+445 ADAGKSENKADD
-455 IEYLIPDYN
+455 EFLIPNYN

-493 NNGKQLFIDG
+493 NDGKQLIKEG
-503 DELFAPFQNKFSNVS
+503 EEIFAPFQNKFSNVS
-518 GALGFTHQFNEEW
+518 GALGFTHQFSEEW

-556 GTYRY
+556 GTFRY

-578 ALEYEGKI
+578 ALEYEGKM

-600 FIYASNNGETITA
+600 FIYASNNGETINA
-613 EGDLYPVYRYGQ
+613 EGDDYPVYRYGQ

-631 GAEASLTIH
+631 GAEATLTIH
-640 PVSFIHFENTF
+640 PVPFIHFENTF
-651 GYVHAQNSTL
+651 GYVHAQNTSL
-661 NRPLAFIP
+661 NKPLAFIP
-669 AATLRNELRF
+669 AGTLRNELRF
-679 EPKLKGTNDAYL
+679 EPKIKGTNDAYL

-716 LLNAGIGATFNL
+716 LLNAGVGATFNL

-733 KLSVSGNNLLNQKYY
+733 KLSVSANNVLNQKYY
-748 DALSRFKP
+748 DALSRYKP
-756 GRFDYENPNLGVY
+756 GRLDYENPNFGIY
-769 NTGRN
+769 NVGRN
-774 ITFGLYVPFAL
+774 ITFGLYVPFTL

>member
-1 VPWLLLFLA
+1 
-10 IQNTQIM
+10 M

-22 IGFVILYTL
+22 IGFVIIYTL
-31 LSTTAFANVLK
+31 LSCTAFASVLK
-42 DIKGKVIDAG
+42 DIKGKVIDG
-52 NKQTLPGATIFIPD
+52 SSKQTLPGATIFIPD
-66 LKVTAVTNGDG
+66 LKVTAVTNNGG
-77 EFTLSNLPSKG
+77 EFTLNNLPSKG
-88 SYLVEVHF
+88 SYLVEVHYV
-96 IGYKTATQ
+96 GYKTATQ
-104 VVNFATAAGL
+104 IVNFANAAGL
-114 EFALQST
+114 EFSLQPT
-121 AIETKEVVITGSLI
+121 AIETKEIVITGSLI
-135 SSTSKRNSASSAVVG
+135 SSTSKRNSASSAVLG
-150 KDQLLQP
+150 KDALLAP

-237 ALGGVINLLEP
+237 ALGGVINILEP
-248 SSAPE
+248 SAAPE

-263 YSTNNGLTANSLMLN
+263 YSTNNGLTANSLMLT
-278 GNENGFVW
+278 GNQNGFVW

-333 SFRNNIGFYEPTL
+333 SFRNNIGFYDPSL

-356 GEAFITSDYKNRDL
+356 GEAFMTSDYKNRDL

-388 VLGNG
+388 ILGNG

-411 GPEPSL
+411 GPSPAL
-417 FFDLKTYNADLKY
+417 FFDLKTYTGDLKY
-430 YIHETNGWQPVFGIS
+430 YIHETDGWQPVFGLS
-445 ADAGKSQNKG
+445 ADAGRSENKADD
-455 IEYLIPDYN
+455 EFLIPDYT

-476 NWDNNT
+476 NWENNT

-493 NNGKQLFIDG
+493 NNGK
-503 DELFAPFQNKFSNVS
+503 ELFVDGEQQFAAFQNKFSNVS

-561 EIGNSNLSPERS
+561 EIGNSSLNPERS

-600 FIYASNNGETITA
+600 FIYASNNGETIMA
-613 EGDLYPVYRYGQ
+613 EGDEYPVYRYGQ

-631 GAEASLTIH
+631 GAEATLTIH
-640 PVSFIHFENTF
+640 PVPFIHFENTF
-651 GYVHAQNSTL
+651 GYVHAENTSL
-661 NRPLAFIP
+661 NKPLAFIP
-669 AATLRNELRF
+669 AGTMRNELRF
-679 EPKLKGTNDAYL
+679 EPKLKGTNDTYVF
-691 SVGIN
+691 VGIN
-696 SAFKQTRVDDVFET
+696 SAFKQTRVDEVFET

-733 KLSVSGNNLLNQKYY
+733 KLSVAANNLLDQKYY
-748 DALSRFKP
+748 DALSRYKP
-756 GRFDYENPNLGVY
+756 GRFSSEDPNLGVY

-774 ITFGLYVPFAL
+774 ITFGLYIPFTIA
-785 VK
+785 K

>member
-1 VPWLLLFLA
+1 
-10 IQNTQIM
+10 M

-22 IGFVILYTL
+22 IGLVILYTIF
-31 LSTTAFANVLK
+31 TNTAFAAILK
-42 DIKGKVIDAG
+42 DIKGKVTDAS
-52 NKQTLPGATIFIPD
+52 NQQTLPGATIFIPD
-66 LKVTAVTNGDG
+66 LRVTAVTDNNG
-77 EFTLSNLPSKG
+77 EFTLNNLPAKG
-88 SYLVEVHF
+88 TYLVEVHYV
-96 IGYKTATQ
+96 GYKTATKT
-104 VVNFATAAGL
+104 VNLASSGNLDFS
-114 EFALQST
+114 LQPT
-121 AIETKEVVITGSLI
+121 AIETKEIVITGSLI

-150 KDQLLQP
+150 KDQLLAP

-213 EIDQFKSDRIEVL
+213 EIDQFKSDRVEVL

-248 SSAPE
+248 SSPPE
-253 GQVKGEFISN
+253 GQIKGEFITN

-333 SFRNNIGFYEPTL
+333 NFRNNIGFYEPTL
-346 DANGNFVKED
+346 DDNGNFVKED
-356 GEAFITSDYKNRDL
+356 GDPFTNSDYKSRDL
-370 DYPRQ
+370 EYPRQ

-388 VLGNG
+388 ILGNG

-398 FGYQQNQRRELED
+398 FGYQQNQRRELD
-411 GPEPSL
+411 GPEPAL

-430 YIHETNGWQPVFGIS
+430 YIHEMNGWQPVFGVS
-445 ADAGKSQNKG
+445 ADAGHSQNKG
-455 IEYLIPDYN
+455 TEFLVPAYN
-464 TYGIGVFAFAKK
+464 TYGIGVFAYAKK

-482 FSIGA
+482 FSLGA
-487 RYDYRK
+487 RYDFRK
-493 NNGKQLFIDG
+493 NNGKQLFDDG
-503 DELFAPFQNKFSNVS
+503 EERFAPFENKFSNVS

-545 PAELASNGVHE
+545 PAELGSNGVHE
-556 GTYRY
+556 GTFRY
-561 EIGNSNLSPERS
+561 EVGNPNLNPERS
-573 YQVDA
+573 YQIDA

-586 VSASASIYNNYVHN
+586 VSASASVYNNYIHN
-600 FIYASNNGETITA
+600 YIYASNNGEVR
-613 EGDLYPVYRYGQ
+613 EVDGDQFNVYHYGQ

-640 PVSFIHFENTF
+640 PVPFIHFENTF
-651 GYVHAQNSTL
+651 GYVHAQNTSMDK
-661 NRPLAFIP
+661 PLSFIP
-669 AATLRNELRF
+669 AANLRNELRF

-696 SAFKQTRVDDVFET
+696 SAFKQNRIDEDFET
-710 PTSGYT
+710 KTSGYT

-733 KLSVSGNNLLNQKYY
+733 KLSVSANNLLDQKYY

-756 GRFDYENPNLGVY
+756 GRFDSENPNLGVY

-774 ITFGLYVPFAL
+774 ITFGLYVPFTL

>member
-1 VPWLLLFLA
+1 MAVCYTILYDH
-10 IQNTQIM
+10 IM

-22 IGFVILYTL
+22 FSFVILYTL
-31 LSTTAFANVLK
+31 LFNTAFAGVLK
-42 DIKGKVIDAG
+42 DIKGKVTDASTQ
-52 NKQTLPGATIFIPD
+52 QTLPGATIFIPD
-66 LKVTAVTNGDG
+66 LKVTAITNNDG
-77 EFTLSNLPSKG
+77 EFTIKNLPSKG
-88 SYLVEVHF
+88 SYLIEVHY
-96 IGYKTATQ
+96 IGYKTATKI
-104 VVNFATAAGL
+104 VNLSAINTV
-114 EFALQST
+114 EFELQPT
-121 AIETKEVVITGSLI
+121 AIETREVVITGALI
-135 SSTSKRNSASSAVVG
+135 SSTSKRNSASSAVLG

-157 STNLIDALTKIPGVS
+157 ASNLIDAIAKIPGVS

-213 EIDQFKSDRIEVL
+213 EIDQFKSDRVEVL

-248 SSAPE
+248 STAPE
-253 GQVKGEFISN
+253 GQIKGELVTN
-263 YSTNNGLTANSLMLN
+263 YSTNNGLTANSLMLT

-333 SFRNNIGFYEPTL
+333 NFRNNIGFYDPAL
-346 DANGNFVKED
+346 DANGNFLKED
-356 GEAFITSDYKNRDL
+356 GDPFLSSDFKSRSL

-388 VLGNG
+388 ILGNG

-411 GPEPSL
+411 GPEPAL
-417 FFDLKTYNADLKY
+417 FFDLKSYNADLKY
-430 YIHETNGWQPVFGIS
+430 YLHESNGWQPVFGLS
-445 ADAGKSQNKG
+445 ADAGHSENKATD
-455 IEYLIPDYN
+455 EFLIPDYD
-464 TYGIGVFAFAKK
+464 TYGLGVFAYIKK
-476 NWDNNT
+476 NWENNT
-482 FSIGA
+482 LSIGA
-487 RYDYRK
+487 RYDFRK
-493 NNGKQLFIDG
+493 NNGKQLFVE
-503 DELFAPFQNKFSNVS
+503 DEEQFAPFENKFSNVS
-518 GALGFTHQFNEEW
+518 GALGFTHQFNDEW

-545 PAELASNGVHE
+545 PAELGSNGVHE
-556 GTYRY
+556 GTFRY
-561 EIGNSNLSPERS
+561 EIGNPNLSPERS

-600 FIYASNNGETITA
+600 FIYASNNGETINA
-613 EGDLYPVYRYGQ
+613 EGSDYPVYRYGQ

-631 GAEASLTIH
+631 GAEATLTIH
-640 PVSFIHFENTF
+640 PVPFIHFENTF
-651 GYVHAQNSTL
+651 GYVHAQNNTL

-669 AATLRNELRF
+669 AGTLRNELRF
-679 EPKLKGTNDAYL
+679 EPKIKGTNDAYL

-696 SAFKQTRVDDVFET
+696 SAFKQSRVDEVFET

-728 GKQPI
+728 GKQPVR
-733 KLSVSGNNLLNQKYY
+733 LSVSANNLLDQKYY
-748 DALSRFKP
+748 DALSRYKP
-756 GRFDYENPNLGVY
+756 GRLSQEDPTLGIYNP
-769 NTGRN
+769 GRN
-774 ITFGLYVPFAL
+774 ITFGLYVPFTL
-785 VK
+785 LK

>member
-1 VPWLLLFLA
+1 
-10 IQNTQIM
+10 M
-17 KKLQL
+17 KRLQL
-22 IGFVILYTL
+22 IGLVILYTL
-31 LSTTAFANVLK
+31 LSNTAFALALK
-42 DIKGKVIDAG
+42 DIKGKVIDAS
-52 NKQTLPGATIFIPD
+52 NNQTLPGATIYIPD
-66 LKVTAVTNGDG
+66 LKVTAITNNDG
-77 EFTLSNLPSKG
+77 EFMLNNLPNKG
-88 SYLVEVHF
+88 SYLVEVHY
-96 IGYKTATQ
+96 IGYKTATKI
-104 VVNFATAAGL
+104 VNFANAPIL
-114 EFALQST
+114 EFALQPT
-121 AIETKEVVITGSLI
+121 AIETKEIVITGSII

-150 KDQLLQP
+150 KDQLLAP
-157 STNLIDALTKIPGVS
+157 STNLIDALTRVPGVS

-213 EIDQFKSDRIEVL
+213 EIDQFKSDRIEIL

-237 ALGGVINLLEP
+237 ALGGVINILEP
-248 SSAPE
+248 STAPE
-253 GQVKGEFISN
+253 GQINGELITN

-291 YKNAYSFKTPT
+291 YKSAYSFKTPT

-312 TDLSGMVGLNKSWGY
+312 TDLSGMIGLNKSWGY

-333 SFRNNIGFYEPTL
+333 SFRNNIGFYEPSL
-346 DANGNFVKED
+346 DDNGNFVTED
-356 GEAFITSDYKNRDL
+356 GEAFINSDFKNREL

-388 VLGNG
+388 ILGNG

-411 GPEPSL
+411 GPEPAL
-417 FFDLKTYNADLKY
+417 FFDLKTFTGDLKY
-430 YIHETNGWQPVFGIS
+430 YLHETNGWQPVFGLS
-445 ADAGKSQNKG
+445 ADAGKSLNKADD
-455 IEYLIPDYN
+455 EFLIPDYN

-487 RYDYRK
+487 RYDFRK
-493 NNGKQLFIDG
+493 NNGKQLFKDG
-503 DELFAPFQNKFSNVS
+503 EEIFAPFQNKFSNVS

-556 GTYRY
+556 GTFRY
-561 EIGNSNLSPERS
+561 EIGNSALSPERS

-586 VSASASIYNNYVHN
+586 VSASASVYNNYVHN
-600 FIYASNNGETITA
+600 FIYASNNGEIINA
-613 EGDLYPVYRYGQ
+613 EGDDYPVYRYGQ

-631 GAEASLTIH
+631 GAEATLTIH
-640 PVSFIHFENTF
+640 PVPFIHFENTF
-651 GYVHAQNSTL
+651 GYVHAQNTSL
-661 NRPLAFIP
+661 SKPLAFIP
-669 AATLRNELRF
+669 AGTLRNELRF
-679 EPKLKGTNDAYL
+679 EPKIKGTNDAYL

-716 LLNAGIGATFNL
+716 LLNAGLGATFNL
-728 GKQPI
+728 GKQPV
-733 KLSVSGNNLLNQKYY
+733 KLSVSASNILNQKYY
-748 DALSRFKP
+748 DALSRYKP
-756 GRFDYENPNLGVY
+756 GRLDYQNPNFGIY
-769 NTGRN
+769 NVGRN
-774 ITFGLYVPFAL
+774 ITFGLYLPFSLA
-785 VK
+785 K

>member
-1 VPWLLLFLA
+1 
-10 IQNTQIM
+10 M
-17 KKLQL
+17 KQLQL
-22 IGFVILYTL
+22 IGLVILYTL
-31 LSTTAFANVLK
+31 LGSTAFANTLK
-42 DIKGKVIDAG
+42 EISGKVIDAS
-52 NKQTLPGATIFIPD
+52 NNQSLPGATIYIPD
-66 LKVTAVTNGDG
+66 LKVTSIANNDG
-77 EFTLSNLPSKG
+77 EFTLNNLPTKG
-88 SYLVEVHF
+88 SYLVEVHYV
-96 IGYKTATQ
+96 GYRTATQ
-104 VVNFATAAGL
+104 IVNLASSGSLTFSL
-114 EFALQST
+114 KPT
-121 AIETKEVVITGSLI
+121 AIETKEVVITGSII
-135 SSTSKRNSASSAVVG
+135 SSTSKRNSTSSAVLG
-150 KDQLLQP
+150 KDQLLAP
-157 STNLIDALTKIPGVS
+157 SANLIDALTRIPGVS

-213 EIDQFKSDRIEVL
+213 EIDQFKSDRVEVL
-226 RGAASLMYGSD
+226 RGAASLIYGSD

-248 SSAPE
+248 STAPD
-253 GQVKGEFISN
+253 GQVKGELISN
-263 YSTNNGLTANSLMLN
+263 YSTNNGLTANSLMLT

-327 THLNVS
+327 SHLNVS
-333 SFRNNIGFYEPTL
+333 SFRNNIGFYDPSL
-346 DANGNFVKED
+346 DGNGNFVKESGD
-356 GEAFITSDYKNRDL
+356 PFTNDDFTNRSL
-370 DYPRQ
+370 DFPRQ

-388 VLGNG
+388 ILGNG

-398 FGYQQNQRRELED
+398 FGFQQNQRRELED

-430 YIHETNGWQPVFGIS
+430 YLHEMNGWQPVFGFS
-445 ADAGKSQNKG
+445 ADAGKSQNKAT
-455 IEYLIPDYN
+455 EEFLIPDYN
-464 TYGIGVFAFAKK
+464 TYGVGVFAYAKK
-476 NWDNNT
+476 NWENNT

-493 NNGKQLFIDG
+493 NNGKELFIDG
-503 DELFAPFQNKFSNVS
+503 EEQFADFENKFSNVS

-556 GTYRY
+556 GTFRY

-600 FIYASNNGETITA
+600 FIYASNNGETIMA
-613 EGDLYPVYRYGQ
+613 EGDEYPVYRYGQ

-640 PVSFIHFENTF
+640 PVPFIHFENTF
-651 GYVHAQNSTL
+651 GYVHAQNQTL
-661 NRPLAFIP
+661 GRPLAFIP
-669 AATLRNELRF
+669 AGTLRNELRF
-679 EPKLKGTNDAYL
+679 EPKIKGTNDAYV

-728 GKQPI
+728 GKQPV
-733 KLSVSGNNLLNQKYY
+733 KFSVSANNLLDQKYY
-748 DALSRFKP
+748 DALSRYKP
-756 GRFDYENPNLGVY
+756 GRFDSENPNLGVY
-769 NTGRN
+769 NPGRN
-774 ITFGLYVPFAL
+774 ITFGLYVPFTLA
-785 VK
+785 K

>member
-1 VPWLLLFLA
+1 
-10 IQNTQIM
+10 M

-22 IGFVILYTL
+22 IGLVILYTIF
-31 LSTTAFANVLK
+31 SNTAFAAVLK
-42 DIKGKVIDAG
+42 DIKGKVTDAS
-52 NKQTLPGATIFIPD
+52 NQQTLPGATIFIPD
-66 LKVTAVTNGDG
+66 LRVTAVTDNNG
-77 EFTLSNLPSKG
+77 EFILNNLPAKG
-88 SYLVEVHF
+88 TYLVEVHYV
-96 IGYKTATQ
+96 GYKTATKT
-104 VVNFATAAGL
+104 VNLASTANL
-114 EFALQST
+114 DFSLQPT

-135 SSTSKRNSASSAVVG
+135 SSTSRRNSASSAVVG
-150 KDQLLQP
+150 KDQLLAP

-213 EIDQFKSDRIEVL
+213 EIDQFKSDRVEVL

-248 SSAPE
+248 SSPPE
-253 GQVKGEFISN
+253 GQIKGEFITN

-333 SFRNNIGFYEPTL
+333 NFRNNIGFYEPTL
-346 DANGNFVKED
+346 DADGNFVKED
-356 GEAFITSDYKNRDL
+356 GDPFTNSDYKNRTL
-370 DYPRQ
+370 EYPRQ

-388 VLGNG
+388 ILGNG

-398 FGYQQNQRRELED
+398 FGYQQNQRRELD
-411 GPEPSL
+411 GPDPAL

-430 YIHETNGWQPVFGIS
+430 YIHEMNGWQPVFGVS
-445 ADAGKSQNKG
+445 ADAGHSQNKG
-455 IEYLIPDYN
+455 TEFLVPAYD
-464 TYGIGVFAFAKK
+464 TYGIGVFAYAKK

-482 FSIGA
+482 FSLGA
-487 RYDYRK
+487 RYDFRK
-493 NNGKQLFIDG
+493 NNGKQLFDDG
-503 DELFAPFQNKFSNVS
+503 EERFAPFENKFSNVS
-518 GALGFTHQFNEEW
+518 GALGFTHQFNDEW

-545 PAELASNGVHE
+545 PAELGSNGVHE
-556 GTYRY
+556 GTFRY
-561 EIGNSNLSPERS
+561 EVGNPNLNPERS
-573 YQVDA
+573 YQIDA

-586 VSASASIYNNYVHN
+586 VSASASVYNNYIHN
-600 FIYASNNGETITA
+600 YIYASNNGEVR
-613 EGDLYPVYRYGQ
+613 EVDGDQFNVYHYGQ

-640 PVSFIHFENTF
+640 PVPFIHFENTF
-651 GYVHAQNSTL
+651 GYVHAQNTSMDK
-661 NRPLAFIP
+661 PLSFIP
-669 AATLRNELRF
+669 AANLRNELRF

-691 SVGIN
+691 SVGIT
-696 SAFKQTRVDDVFET
+696 SAFKQNRIDQDFET
-710 PTSGYT
+710 RTSGYT

-733 KLSVSGNNLLNQKYY
+733 KLSVSANNLLDQKYY

-756 GRFDYENPNLGVY
+756 GRFDSENPNLGVY

-774 ITFGLYVPFAL
+774 ITFGLYIPFTL

>member
-1 VPWLLLFLA
+1 
-10 IQNTQIM
+10 M

-22 IGFVILYTL
+22 IGLVILYTIFS
-31 LSTTAFANVLK
+31 STVFAATLK
-42 DIKGKVIDAG
+42 DITGKVTDAS
-52 NKQTLPGATIFIPD
+52 NNQALPGASIYIPD
-66 LKVTAVTNGDG
+66 LKVTAVTNTAG
-77 EFTLSNLPSKG
+77 EFTLNNLPAKG

-104 VVNFATAAGL
+104 IVNFAEPSNLT
-114 EFALQST
+114 FALQPT
-121 AIETKEVVITGSLI
+121 AIETREIVITGSII
-135 SSTSKRNSASSAVVG
+135 SSTSKRNSASSAVLD
-150 KDQLLQP
+150 KEQLLAP

-213 EIDQFKSDRIEVL
+213 EIDQFKSDRVEVL

-248 SSAPE
+248 STAPD
-253 GQVKGEFISN
+253 GQVKGELISN
-263 YSTNNGLTANSLMLN
+263 YSTNNGLTANSLMLT

-302 GYFPNSGFNE
+302 GYFPNSGYNE
-312 TDLSGMVGLNKSWGY
+312 TDFSGMVGLNKSWGY
-327 THLNVS
+327 AHLNVS
-333 SFRNNIGFYEPTL
+333 NFHNNIGFYDPFL
-346 DANGNFVKED
+346 DANGNFVKENGD
-356 GEAFITSDYKNRDL
+356 PFLNSEFKSRSL

-388 VLGNG
+388 ILGNG

-411 GPEPSL
+411 GPSPSL

-430 YIHETNGWQPVFGIS
+430 YIHETNGWQPVFGLS
-445 ADAGKSQNKG
+445 ADAGHSQNKAND
-455 IEYLIPDYN
+455 EFLIPNYD
-464 TYGIGVFAFAKK
+464 TYGLGVFAYAKK
-476 NWDNNT
+476 NWEDNT

-493 NNGKQLFIDG
+493 NNGKQLFVDG
-503 DELFAPFQNKFSNVS
+503 EERFAPFQNKFSNVS
-518 GALGFTHQFNEEW
+518 GALGFTHQFNDEL

-556 GTYRY
+556 GTFRY
-561 EIGNSNLSPERS
+561 EVGNPNLSPERS

-586 VSASASIYNNYVHN
+586 ISASASVYNNYIRN
-600 FIYASNNGETITA
+600 FIYASTNGETTIS
-613 EGDLYPVYRYGQ
+613 EGSQYPVYRYGQ

-640 PVSFIHFENTF
+640 PVPFIHFENTF
-651 GYVHAQNSTL
+651 GYVHAHNSTL
-661 NRPLAFIP
+661 DRPLAFIP
-669 AATLRNELRF
+669 AGTLRNELRF
-679 EPKLKGTNDAYL
+679 EPKFKGTNDAYL

-696 SAFKQTRVDDVFET
+696 SAFKQNRVDETFET

-716 LLNAGIGATFNL
+716 LLNAGIGATFKL
-728 GKQPI
+728 GKQPV
-733 KLSVSGNNLLNQKYY
+733 KLSVSANNLLDQKYY
-748 DALSRFKP
+748 DALSRYKP
-756 GRFDYENPNLGVY
+756 GRLSSENPNLGVY

-774 ITFGLYVPFAL
+774 ITFGLYVPFTL

>member
-1 VPWLLLFLA
+1 
-10 IQNTQIM
+10 M

-22 IGFVILYTL
+22 IGLVILYTFIFN
-31 LSTTAFANVLK
+31 TAFAAVLK
-42 DIKGKVIDAG
+42 DIKGKVIDAS

-66 LKVTAVTNGDG
+66 LKISAVTNNDG
-77 EFTLSNLPSKG
+77 EFTINNLPSKG
-88 SYLVEVHF
+88 SYLMEVHY

-104 VVNFATAAGL
+104 VVNFSTSSI
-114 EFALQST
+114 LQFSLQPT
-121 AIETKEVVITGSLI
+121 AIETKEIVITGSLI
-135 SSTSKRNSASSAVVG
+135 SSTSKRNSTSSAVVG
-150 KDQLLQP
+150 KNQLLQP
-157 STNLIDALTKIPGVS
+157 STNLIDALAKIPGVS

-213 EIDQFKSDRIEVL
+213 EIDQFKSDRIEIL
-226 RGAASLMYGSD
+226 RGAASLIYGSD

-248 SSAPE
+248 NTAPE
-253 GQVKGEFISN
+253 GQIKGELITN
-263 YSTNNGLTANSLMLN
+263 YSTNNGLSANSLMLN

-291 YKNAYSFKTPT
+291 YKNAYSFKTPI

-327 THLNVS
+327 SHLNIS
-333 SFRNNIGFYEPTL
+333 SFKNNIGFYEPTL
-346 DANGNFVKED
+346 DNNGNFVKDD
-356 GEAFITSDYKNRDL
+356 GSPFANDDYKSRNL
-370 DYPRQ
+370 AYPRQ

-388 VLGNG
+388 ILGDG

-398 FGYQQNQRRELED
+398 FGYQQNQRRELQS
-411 GPEPSL
+411 PEPAL
-417 FFDLKTYNADLKY
+417 FFDLKTYTADLKY
-430 YIHETNGWQPVFGIS
+430 YLHETNGWQPVFGLS
-445 ADAGKSQNKG
+445 VDDAHSQNKG
-455 IEYLIPDYN
+455 TEYLVPAYD
-464 TYGIGVFAFAKK
+464 TFGFGAFAYAKK
-476 NWDNNT
+476 NWENST
-482 FSIGA
+482 FSLGA
-487 RYDYRK
+487 RYDFRK
-493 NNGKQLFIDG
+493 NDGKQLFDG
-503 DELFAPFQNKFSNVS
+503 GAELFAPFQNKFSNVS
-518 GALGFTHQFNEEW
+518 GALGFTHTFNEEW

-538 SAFRAPN
+538 TAFRAPN
-545 PAELASNGVHE
+545 PAELGSNGVHE
-556 GTYRY
+556 GTFRY
-561 EIGNSNLSPERS
+561 EIGNSGLSPERS

-578 ALEYEGKI
+578 ALEYEGEI
-586 VSASASIYNNYVHN
+586 VSASASIYNNYIHN
-600 FIYASNNGETITA
+600 YIYASNSGELRNVNGQDFA
-613 EGDLYPVYRYGQ
+613 VYRYGQ

-651 GYVHAQNSTL
+651 GYVHAQNETL
-661 NRPLAFIP
+661 GKPLSFIP
-669 AATLRNELRF
+669 AASLRNELRF

-696 SAFKQTRVDDVFET
+696 SAFKQDRVDAVFET
-710 PTSGYT
+710 KTSGYT
-716 LLNAGIGATFNL
+716 LVNAGIGATFNV

-733 KLSVSGNNLLNQKYY
+733 KLSVAANNLLDQKYY

-756 GRFDYENPNLGVY
+756 GRFDQENPNLGVY

-774 ITFGLYVPFAL
+774 ITFGLYVPFTI